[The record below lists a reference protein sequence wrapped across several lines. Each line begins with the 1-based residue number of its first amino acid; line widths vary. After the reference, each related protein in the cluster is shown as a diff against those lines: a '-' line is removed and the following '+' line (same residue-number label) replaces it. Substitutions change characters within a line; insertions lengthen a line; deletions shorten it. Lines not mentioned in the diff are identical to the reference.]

1 MNSIFVIIMLFA
13 QLFDKF
19 TSFEISFAQF
29 FEIKLVCV
37 FDVVTVS
44 EQGLSMQSQ
53 HNEVI
58 GVLAHLS
65 DFLSYVVDQVWLF
78 EIVNHALAV

>member
-1 MNSIFVIIMLFA
+1 MLFA
-13 QLFDKF
+13 KLFDKF

-29 FEIKLVCV
+29 LEIKLVCV